1 MEEIVERLGI
11 STGTASQGLRRLVD
25 LEAVTSRKRDGER
38 FTRYS
43 AKLELRPF
51 VAMFLEQQLM
61 PRLARSAERLSTLE
75 AMLPG
80 LPDAERETLTL
91 RLGRATKWHQRAK
104 TFLPMVR
111 RFIGGWGK
119 D

>member
-1 MEEIVERLGI
+1 MEEIVEKLGI
-11 STGTASQGLRRLVD
+11 SAGTASQGLRRLVE
-25 LEAVTSRKRDGER
+25 LEAVSTQKNDGER

-61 PRLARSAERLSTLE
+61 PRLARSAERLGTLE

-80 LPDAERETLTL
+80 LPDTERETLTF
-91 RLGRATKWHQRAK
+91 RLGRAIKWHQRAK
-104 TFLPMVR
+104 TFLPLVR
-111 RFIGGWGK
+111 RFLGK
-119 D
+119 